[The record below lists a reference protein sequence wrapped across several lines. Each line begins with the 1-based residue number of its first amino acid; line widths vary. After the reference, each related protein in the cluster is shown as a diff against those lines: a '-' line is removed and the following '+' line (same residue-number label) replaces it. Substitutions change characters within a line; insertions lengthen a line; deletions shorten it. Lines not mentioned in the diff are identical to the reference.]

1 MDAEFIRDLFSS
13 FRPVTVR
20 RMFGGAGIYA
30 DAVMFALIADDVIYL
45 KAGESNEA
53 DFLAEDLPPFTYET
67 GNGKRAIMSYRRMPD
82 RLYDDPDELAQWA
95 ARALAAAL
103 SKSASRPKVVKRAGP
118 SKTKS
123 AAKRKPAPR
132 ATKSKSAKITK
143 SNIGSRTSRRTTKGK
158 RLTRR

>member
-1 MDAEFIRDLFSS
+1 
-13 FRPVTVR
+13 
-20 RMFGGAGIYA
+20 MFGGAGIYA
-30 DAVMFALIADDVIYL
+30 DSVMFALIADDVIYL

-53 DFLAEDLPPFTYET
+53 DFAAENLPPFTYQA

-103 SKSASRPKVVKRAGP
+103 SKTVARQKTVKRTSSPKAKGLASRMTAAPKRAARTKSEKKSKGA
-118 SKTKS
+118 SKLRTARKTK
-123 AAKRKPAPR
+123 
-132 ATKSKSAKITK
+132 
-143 SNIGSRTSRRTTKGK
+143 RTTKAR

>member
-30 DAVMFALIADDVIYL
+30 DDVMFALIAGEVIYL

-53 DFLAEDLPPFTYET
+53 DFVAEDLPPFTYQA

-95 ARALAAAL
+95 ARALQAAL
-103 SKSASRPKVVKRAGP
+103 SKSGSRQGKAKSAPKSKRPAKAKAKTTT
-118 SKTKS
+118 KTKLTGK
-123 AAKRKPAPR
+123 A
-132 ATKSKSAKITK
+132 
-143 SNIGSRTSRRTTKGK
+143 K
-158 RLTRR
+158 RLTKR